1 MAGGD
6 IPTGSERTGITE
18 GAGSF
23 CDSTPADIIRNTRA
37 CLRIVSADT
46 VPMDAIFDRIQE
58 MSKPLNLAG
67 NKASKGMADCGR
79 FSGALV
85 FCLEE
90 ELFSNG
96 FLSEVSKE
104 TICPNGCPV
113 GIILTV
119 KWVTY
124 GGSCP

>member
-1 MAGGD
+1 M
-6 IPTGSERTGITE
+6 
-18 GAGSF
+18 
-23 CDSTPADIIRNTRA
+23 CHSTPADIIRTTRA

-46 VPMDAIFDRIQE
+46 VPMDAIFDRIQD

-67 NKASKGMADCGR
+67 NKVSKGMADCGR

-85 FCLEE
+85 FYLEE

-96 FLSEVSKE
+96 LLSEVSKE
-104 TICPNGCPV
+104 IICPNGCPM